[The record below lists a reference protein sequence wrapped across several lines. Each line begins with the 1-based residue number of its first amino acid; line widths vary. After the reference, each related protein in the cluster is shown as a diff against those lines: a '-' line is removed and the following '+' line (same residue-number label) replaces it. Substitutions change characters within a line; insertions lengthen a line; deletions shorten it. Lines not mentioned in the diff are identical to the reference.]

1 MKVQLISGL
10 PIEIRKGGEIDT
22 LYPPLGLLYL
32 ISYCRQFIADI
43 EWKVTDGD
51 LIAYEKTLREVRR
64 FQPDVIGFSLHSMGV
79 FGAYKLINQIKEES
93 PDTFVIVGGP
103 HATALPREVLQ
114 RTKADVVVIG
124 EGEET
129 FLELMRHVN
138 DGVPEMKDIS
148 GIFFRRG
155 KEFVPTGPRSAIGNL
170 DSIPFP
176 ARELIDLDKYP
187 GFVVTKGKPETYYI
201 SSRGCPFHCVF
212 CADAVWWHHTP
223 VMRFRSPKNVV
234 DEVEM
239 LVNEYGMKDL
249 YDQCDEFNPSLIVA
263 DKLCDEF
270 IARDL
275 DVSWKVQMR
284 ADKVTENLAEK
295 LAKAGCWLVSLGIE
309 SGNQETINGVKKFI
323 TIDQVVNACKTLKR
337 HGIKVFGL
345 FMAFNAW
352 EENGQLR
359 YEGVQETR
367 NTLHFA
373 KSLIGQNLLDYM
385 SWSLTAPFP
394 GSKLYGIALK
404 YNLIPKELLD
414 GSEDWNNTWRLLLNL
429 PKVTRKDWEAVKN
442 EGSKLQAYC
451 LLRNGNMNRM
461 LFPLYF
467 RRGIQISKLELRKV
481 VGRFSI

>member
-1 MKVQLISGL
+1 MKVHLLSGL
-10 PIEIRKGGEIDT
+10 PFEIRKGGEIDT

-32 ISYCRQFIADI
+32 ISYCRQFINDI

-51 LIAYEKTLREVRR
+51 LIAYEKTLQEVRK

-79 FGAYKLINQIKEES
+79 LGAYNLINQVKKES
-93 PDTFVIVGGP
+93 PDTLIIVGGP
-103 HATALPREVLQ
+103 HATALPHEVLE
-114 RTKADVVVIG
+114 RTDADVVVIG

-129 FLELMRHVN
+129 FLELIKHIET
-138 DGVPEMKDIS
+138 GVPELKEIK
-148 GIFFRRG
+148 GIFIRRER
-155 KEFVPTGPRSAIGNL
+155 EFVATEPRIPIKNL

-176 ARELIDLDKYP
+176 AREFIDLGKYP

-201 SSRGCPFHCVF
+201 SSRGCAFRCVF
-212 CADAVWWHHTP
+212 CADAVWWHHAP
-223 VMRFRSPKNVV
+223 FMRFRSPKNVV

-239 LVNEYGMKDL
+239 LANEYGMKDL
-249 YDQCDEFNPSLIVA
+249 YDQCDEFNPNLMVA
-263 DKLCDEF
+263 DKLCNEF

-309 SGNQETINGVKKFI
+309 SGNQATIDGIRKFI
-323 TIDQVVNACKTLKR
+323 TLDQVVNACRTLKS

-345 FMAFNAW
+345 FMAFNVW

-359 YEGVQETR
+359 YEGIRETR
-367 NTLHFA
+367 NTLKYA
-373 KSLIGQNLLDYM
+373 KSLTDQNLLDYM
-385 SWSLTAPFP
+385 SWSLTAPYP
-394 GSKLYGIALK
+394 GSKLYEIALK
-404 YNLIPKELLD
+404 YELMPKELLD
-414 GSEDWNNTWRLLLNL
+414 GSEDWNSTWRLLLNL
-429 PKVTRKDWEAVKN
+429 PTVTRKDWEAVKN

-451 LLRNGNMNRM
+451 LLKNGNMNKS

-467 RRGIQISKLELRKV
+467 RRGVQMSKLGLRKLA
-481 VGRFSI
+481 GRLST